1 MSHSLLSQVIYYLFQ
16 LLGYWLTLLAQFF
29 STNMLIVILIKKGKN
44 APSLNLDKARIR
56 QMSTGMNILNKKN
69 ADKVIGMIQMKTA
82 LMKKQVKLTIMS
94 LIVKVDMIIDSIFM
108 ITKTCKAFSY
118 IFLLTRLA
126 QLRLLYQVLQQ
137 ITVDIT
143 LQTLYVAF

>member
-1 MSHSLLSQVIYYLFQ
+1 
-16 LLGYWLTLLAQFF
+16 
-29 STNMLIVILIKKGKN
+29 
-44 APSLNLDKARIR
+44 
-56 QMSTGMNILNKKN
+56 MSTGMNILNKKN

-126 QLRLLYQVLQQ
+126 QLRLLYQVLQ
-137 ITVDIT
+137 
-143 LQTLYVAF
+143 